1 MKNIFPLLRFV
12 SVAILCLVLAACDE
26 TFTSAKLA
34 GVTVSYWQA
43 GKPLGDERP
52 LSPEQVEKLS
62 AWMQGHRRGW
72 QPVMATYAPA
82 IFLLV
87 KHADGTASSANLMQE
102 VLIFGQHQRSLSVAE
117 SQELHSIIG
126 GQNGG

>member
-1 MKNIFPLLRFV
+1 MTKLFRFI
-12 SVAILCLVLAACDE
+12 SVATLCLLLAGCDE

-34 GVTVSYWQA
+34 GVTVTYWQA
-43 GKPLGDERP
+43 GKPLGGERQ
-52 LSPEQVEKLS
+52 LSPQQVEKLS

-82 IFLLV
+82 ILLLV
-87 KHADGTASSANLMQE
+87 KHADGTVSSANLMQE
-102 VLIFGQHQRSLSVAE
+102 VLIFSHHQRSLSVAE

-126 GQNGG
+126 AQNGG